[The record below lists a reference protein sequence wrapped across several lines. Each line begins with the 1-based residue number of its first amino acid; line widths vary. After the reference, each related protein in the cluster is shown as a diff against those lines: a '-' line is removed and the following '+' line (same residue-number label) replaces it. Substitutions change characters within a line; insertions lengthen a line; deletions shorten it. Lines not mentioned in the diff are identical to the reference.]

1 MLLSAR
7 LSGLS
12 LAKDTADGTFA
23 ETSQPCDTCQPML
36 GFRPDDMAVKR
47 GPGGAKR
54 GLAVPPQQ
62 CSGTPHCMTRSNTAQ
77 PGFRSCLDSKSPLM
91 DQRGEGDPAK

>member
-12 LAKDTADGTFA
+12 LAKDTADRTFA
-23 ETSQPCDTCQPML
+23 GTSQPCDTCQPML
-36 GFRPDDMAVKR
+36 GFRPDDVAVKR
-47 GPGGAKR
+47 GPGGAER

-62 CSGTPHCMTRSNTAQ
+62 CSAPLYDSVRYRAAR
-77 PGFRSCLDSKSPLM
+77 FRSCLDSKSPLM
-91 DQRGEGDPAK
+91 PGVSPRLQ